1 MRGELT
7 QITVACKNRGRK
19 WYCKQVAVHGIHS
32 DYCLAKDF
40 DCIYIVGYVTGWFEQ
55 GLTRYRKDYE
65 TGKWEKYDDK
75 YFHIAPVINPEY
87 ALRFP
92 EYKYSAIDGF
102 GRWHILKYLRLYERY
117 PQAEMLVKFGMLD
130 LALSKQI
137 LRKVG
142 TDKRFQKWLVNNRA
156 ELSTKKYYV
165 ETVLQAYKTGKPLPK
180 IQQYLK
186 RKKSLVCNTDYK
198 PIRELFNGKDLER
211 FFDYIDKQQT
221 NCRSYLDYL
230 KACNYLNIDM
240 TLNKNRFPH
249 DFKRWHDI
257 RIDQYNTAKPE
268 HDKRQ
273 FALIAQKYLPLQNF
287 AANGLVVFIAQN
299 NEELKREGESLNHC
313 VGRMNY
319 DQKMIREE
327 SLIFFIRK
335 SETVDSPF
343 ATVEYS
349 PQRKQVL
356 QCYGYD
362 SKRPDENVTQ
372 FVYDKWLPF
381 ANKTI
386 KKIQAAA

>member
-1 MRGELT
+1 M
-7 QITVACKNRGRK
+7 
-19 WYCKQVAVHGIHS
+19 
-32 DYCLAKDF
+32 
-40 DCIYIVGYVTGWFEQ
+40 
-55 GLTRYRKDYE
+55 
-65 TGKWEKYDDK
+65 
-75 YFHIAPVINPEY
+75 
-87 ALRFP
+87 
-92 EYKYSAIDGF
+92 
-102 GRWHILKYLRLYERY
+102 
-117 PQAEMLVKFGMLD
+117 
-130 LALSKQI
+130 
-137 LRKVG
+137 
-142 TDKRFQKWLVNNRA
+142 
-156 ELSTKKYYV
+156 
-165 ETVLQAYKTGKPLPK
+165 
-180 IQQYLK
+180 
-186 RKKSLVCNTDYK
+186 VCNTDYK